1 MKAAG
6 SGRLPAGFKGLE
18 LATRIERLAFG
29 STAANEPALRN
40 PRAAHLATI
49 DEQAWTLG
57 VNWTLNRWTKVQFN
71 AIREQL
77 HDAANG
83 APAHG
88 ALWTRVLRLQLAM

>member
-1 MKAAG
+1 
-6 SGRLPAGFKGLE
+6 
-18 LATRIERLAFG
+18 
-29 STAANEPALRN
+29 
-40 PRAAHLATI
+40 
-49 DEQAWTLG
+49 LG